1 MSESTSPFGRC
12 APQDMD
18 KAQLDRLFATTF
30 VPRSAQA
37 AAASAPPPA
46 EHYEALAPGAAEP
59 AVTDAAEV
67 LDAVA
72 DWEENTPLAELPDSR
87 AVCTF
92 WTRGACRVVGCPHLH
107 QYYGVRC
114 QHLPHCLLG
123 AGCPFVHTTVADQR
137 RRWAA
142 LGLDLVPPPPGDDPA
157 STTAA
162 AAQPR
167 RPQTPPRKTDFPT
180 LGATTTAAAAKHEK
194 MQEECVEAVLCDEP
208 DPDDPELGAD
218 VHVETVAERL
228 SLQELKRLFHWVPAA
243 VVETI
248 FVQWFATPPHST
260 HTSCCSIALLTITNI
275 VNTNSG
281 RKMDAARKFLR
292 TAYPEPAERPRPVV
306 LGPAPGTA
314 ATTAAAT
321 GTTPRTIDAVCE
333 RERDFATDIGR
344 ADDPNREW
352 RRVTTAERQVT
363 AELRTEA
370 FMHAKMRNMHFRLAT
385 QAFIAGNGAVAK
397 RHSELGKEHDRMMRN
412 LNSSAA
418 QQLIRIR
425 NPHFCS
431 FRGTNENVLDLHGL
445 TVREGIDF
453 LRGIFVNTKCTHG
466 LPCAHFCASYSV
478 LFTHPCHP
486 NTRHVPCT
494 DRTFYV
500 ICGSGHHNKEHKT
513 PLADA
518 VRQFFHDC
526 DFRFSDCSADQ
537 RGGMLRVR
545 VPRNA

>member
-1 MSESTSPFGRC
+1 
-12 APQDMD
+12 
-18 KAQLDRLFATTF
+18 
-30 VPRSAQA
+30 
-37 AAASAPPPA
+37 
-46 EHYEALAPGAAEP
+46 
-59 AVTDAAEV
+59 
-67 LDAVA
+67 
-72 DWEENTPLAELPDSR
+72 
-87 AVCTF
+87 
-92 WTRGACRVVGCPHLH
+92 
-107 QYYGVRC
+107 
-114 QHLPHCLLG
+114 
-123 AGCPFVHTTVADQR
+123 
-137 RRWAA
+137 
-142 LGLDLVPPPPGDDPA
+142 
-157 STTAA
+157 
-162 AAQPR
+162 
-167 RPQTPPRKTDFPT
+167 
-180 LGATTTAAAAKHEK
+180 
-194 MQEECVEAVLCDEP
+194 
-208 DPDDPELGAD
+208 
-218 VHVETVAERL
+218 
-228 SLQELKRLFHWVPAA
+228 
-243 VVETI
+243 
-248 FVQWFATPPHST
+248 
-260 HTSCCSIALLTITNI
+260 
-275 VNTNSG
+275 
-281 RKMDAARKFLR
+281 MDAARKFLR

-466 LPCAHFCASYSV
+466 LPCAHFCAFYSV

-486 NTRHVPCT
+486 NTRHLPCT